1 MLLTYSLLVS
11 AALGFSGPYDDIL
24 RYRPQSYLRIARRF
38 SPSAEYRPMLNP
50 RITLEF
56 TATPYAETEGY
67 AEPLVVMGHAH
78 LQYFLYIQHRPGGL
92 RLVSQYEE
100 AKVTYDVD
108 GPQNAPLRIRL
119 AYSPEQRQMT
129 VEVNGRQAIVQP
141 VPTLVTAPAE
151 VAIGRDPSLAYV
163 TARTFTGRIQVLKK
177 IVEE

>member
-1 MLLTYSLLVS
+1 MLLTYGLLVN

-38 SPSAEYRPMLNP
+38 SPVREERPLLNP

-56 TATPYAETEGY
+56 VATPFAETSGY

-78 LQYFLYIQHRPGGL
+78 LQYFLYVQHRPGGL
-92 RLVSQYEE
+92 SLVSEYEQS
-100 AKVTYDVD
+100 KVSYDID
-108 GPQNAPLRIRL
+108 GQQAAPLAIRL
-119 AYSPEQRQMT
+119 SYSPEQRKMI
-129 VEVNGRQAIVQP
+129 VEANGRQAIEQP

-177 IVEE
+177 IIEE